1 MKNNDF
7 FGDRLGIFVT
17 AVAVLLIIAM
27 LMLAVGCTRK
37 VYVPEERVT
46 VRTDTVYS
54 RSQTQR
60 VDTVWRVS
68 DTSLLIKDSVAVRTD
83 SLNRVVGYDYYHFR
97 DLTKTDDRRLITLQT
112 MVDSLK
118 RCKADSVAVREP
130 YPVETVKEVNVLR
143 WWQKILMAV
152 GAVAIIALA
161 FNIIQRFKQR
171 RAK

>member
-54 RSQTQR
+54 RSEALR
-60 VDTVWRVS
+60 VDTIWRVS
-68 DTSLLIKDSVAVRTD
+68 DSSLIVRDSVAVRLD
-83 SLNRVVGYDYYHFR
+83 SQNRVAGYDYYHFR
-97 DLTKTDDRRLITLQT
+97 DLRKTDDTRLVSLQT
-112 MVDSLK
+112 MIDSL
-118 RCKADSVAVREP
+118 RRIRADSVAVREP
-130 YPVETVKEVNVLR
+130 YAVETIREVNRLR
-143 WWQKILMAV
+143 WWQKILMGCGV
-152 GAVAIIALA
+152 LSILFITITIV
-161 FNIIQRFKQR
+161 R
-171 RAK
+171 RYRRKNS